1 MALKGKESLM
11 KLLPLPKPD
20 GAPLVCSVEYA
31 TRVWPYTHKCNNP
44 AKGLL
49 TEEDYQELKA
59 DGYPAMR
66 AVCSEHFEEIR
77 EMLNTLYPLSY

>member
-1 MALKGKESLM
+1 M

-31 TRVWPYTHKCNNP
+31 TRVWPYTHGCNNP

-49 TEEDYQELKA
+49 TEEDYQELKTN
-59 DGYPAMR
+59 GYPAMR
-66 AVCSEHFEEIR
+66 AVCMEHFEEIR
-77 EMLNTLYPLSY
+77 EKFASKKEG